1 MSTSANAR
9 NAAETSRRP
18 STSTG
23 AKIRPPSLR
32 FTAKERPFSSGEVI
46 PEDSASNG
54 PHRRSASGMS
64 KINGSGRSFG
74 GRQTE
79 RIHLTTRDNLQVQTR
94 SPGKA
99 HAGDDVEERS
109 PTDIP
114 SKQGSQ
120 AAERPA
126 PAPRKEKKVLRELH

>member
-23 AKIRPPSLR
+23 AKIRPPSSR
-32 FTAKERPFSSGEVI
+32 VAAIERPFSSGEVI
-46 PEDSASNG
+46 PEDSASNA
-54 PHRRSASGMS
+54 PHRRSASGTS
-64 KINGSGRSFG
+64 KINGSSRSFG

-79 RIHLTTRDNLQVQTR
+79 RIHLTTRDSFQVRTR
-94 SPGKA
+94 SPVKA
-99 HAGDDVEERS
+99 PAGDGVEERS

-114 SKQGSQ
+114 SKQGSR